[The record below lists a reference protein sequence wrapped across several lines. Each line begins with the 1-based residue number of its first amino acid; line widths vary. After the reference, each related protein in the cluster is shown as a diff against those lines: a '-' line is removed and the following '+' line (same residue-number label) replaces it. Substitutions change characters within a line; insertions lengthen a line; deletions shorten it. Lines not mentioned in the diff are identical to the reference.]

1 MDYESVLATLNE
13 IKAKLR
19 SLTKISIDNP
29 IKDGKTLSGD
39 NTFSRVKV
47 VAPTSNKY
55 MQQSENMSP
64 TALDAFTADSIAERY
79 RKQWTKLDSGLKRDR
94 LAAFAK
100 SIKGPAD
107 AESFLLSQYF
117 ETKKLRPKDID
128 YDQITG
134 RINQISKLQCD
145 DDGNFKIERKNLL
158 ARSAPKSETKV
169 PKSGKSVPTI
179 SSLSK
184 KLNVKRHGV

>member
-1 MDYESVLATLNE
+1 MDYESVLSTLNE
-13 IKAKLR
+13 IKAKLHL
-19 SLTKISIDNP
+19 LTKTTRDNP
-29 IKDGKTLSGD
+29 IKDEKTLSKD

-47 VAPTSNKY
+47 VAPTSKY

-107 AESFLLSQYF
+107 VESFILSQYF

-128 YDQITG
+128 YDQHTG

-145 DDGNFKIERKNLL
+145 DDGNFKIERKKEL
-158 ARSAPKSETKV
+158 ATSAPKSETKV